1 MIDMNKAIATTV
13 KTGKVMLGASNA
25 VKNAKLGR
33 GKMIIL
39 ASNCPQNVVDDIT
52 YYAKLSGV
60 PLVIYK
66 GSSID
71 LGMVCGK
78 PFIVSAMTVREP
90 GDSDIL
96 KATQRIEKTTEDT
109 ELSTAEEADE

>member
-1 MIDMNKAIATTV
+1 MIDMDKAIATTV
-13 KTGKVMLGASNA
+13 KTGKVMLGAGNA

-39 ASNCPQNVVDDIT
+39 ASNCPQDVVDDVT

-60 PLVIYK
+60 PLAIYK
-66 GSSID
+66 GSSTD

-78 PFIVSAMTVREP
+78 PFTVSALTIREP

-96 KATQRIEKTTEDT
+96 KATQRIGETTEDT
-109 ELSTAEEADE
+109 ELSTAEEANE

>member
-13 KTGKVMLGASNA
+13 KTGKVMLGANNA

-96 KATQRIEKTTEDT
+96 KATQQIEETTEDV

>member
-1 MIDMNKAIATTV
+1 MTDMNKAIATTV
-13 KTGKVMLGASNA
+13 KTGKVMLGANNA

-39 ASNCPQNVVDDIT
+39 ASNCPQNVVDDIK
-52 YYAKLSGV
+52 YYAKLSGI
-60 PLVIYK
+60 PFVIYK

-96 KATQRIEKTTEDT
+96 KATQQIEETTEDT

>member
-1 MIDMNKAIATTV
+1 MIDMAKAIATTV
-13 KTGKVMLGASNA
+13 KTGKVMLGANNA

-33 GKMIIL
+33 GRLIVL
-39 ASNCPQNVVDDIT
+39 ASNCPRHVVDDIA
-52 YYAKLSGV
+52 YYSKLSGV
-60 PLVIYK
+60 PVLIYK

-78 PFIVSAMTVREP
+78 PYIVSALTVREP

-96 KATQRIEKTTEDT
+96 KAIQQAEAAEEAEIP
-109 ELSTAEEADE
+109 TAEEADE

>member
-13 KTGKVMLGASNA
+13 KTGKVMLGANNA

-33 GKMIIL
+33 GKLIVL
-39 ASNCPQNVVDDIT
+39 ASNCPRNVVDDVS
-52 YYAKLSGV
+52 YYSKLSSV
-60 PLVIYK
+60 PVLIYK

-78 PFIVSAMTVREP
+78 PYIVSALTVREP

-96 KATQRIEKTTEDT
+96 KAIQKTEATE
-109 ELSTAEEADE
+109 EAEISTAEEADE